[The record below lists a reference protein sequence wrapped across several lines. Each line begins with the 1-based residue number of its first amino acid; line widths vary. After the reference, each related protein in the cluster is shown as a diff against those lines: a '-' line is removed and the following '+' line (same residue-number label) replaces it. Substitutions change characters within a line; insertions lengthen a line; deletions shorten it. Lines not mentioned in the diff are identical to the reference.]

1 MKALVTGSN
10 GFVGHYLK
18 IELEKNN
25 IEVIGMDLEGDA
37 IHTDLLDAV
46 SVRNA
51 VFQLKPD
58 FVFHLAGQSSVGLS
72 WQKPQMSVSVNI
84 NGTLNLLDAIRD
96 LAGDTRII
104 IIGSSD
110 EYGKITEGQCPIEET
125 IFPKP
130 ASPYAVSKYAQELMA
145 KTYVSAYD
153 MDIVLTRS
161 FNHTGPY
168 QKRGFVIPDFASQIA
183 MIERGAPNILSV
195 GNLEAGRDISD
206 VRDIVKG
213 YYLLA
218 KEGKKGE
225 IYNVGS
231 GQAYQIQSLLQT
243 LLNMSNREI
252 KINQDAEKMRPI
264 DIPLIVSDIRKIRTL
279 GYQPRYSIEETL
291 KDTLDYW
298 RNILA
303 KRGTL

>member
-1 MKALVTGSN
+1 
-10 GFVGHYLK
+10 
-18 IELEKNN
+18 
-25 IEVIGMDLEGDA
+25 
-37 IHTDLLDAV
+37 
-46 SVRNA
+46 
-51 VFQLKPD
+51 
-58 FVFHLAGQSSVGLS
+58 
-72 WQKPQMSVSVNI
+72 
-84 NGTLNLLDAIRD
+84 
-96 LAGDTRII
+96 
-104 IIGSSD
+104 
-110 EYGKITEGQCPIEET
+110 
-125 IFPKP
+125 
-130 ASPYAVSKYAQELMA
+130 
-145 KTYVSAYD
+145 

-195 GNLEAGRDISD
+195 GNLEACRDISD

-264 DIPLIVSDIRKIRTL
+264 DIP
-279 GYQPRYSIEETL
+279 
-291 KDTLDYW
+291 
-298 RNILA
+298 
-303 KRGTL
+303 